1 MTYVALSRGVSMERM
16 RVTGFSAQS
25 VRSNPKWGRVCG
37 VRGRVVAFYTA
48 IGQGRV
54 FVPYRRSGGVSQ
66 PRGVGQ
72 GAVQRGVSQGAV
84 QRGVSQPSAIQMGVG
99 QPSAVQRGV
108 GQPSAV
114 QRGVSQPSAVQR
126 GVGQGAVQRGVS
138 QGAVHK
144 GVVQRSVVPSGGS
157 DTQQNNGNG
166 FHPNN
171 ANHTQKQR
179 NDTQSTHRKREATPR
194 QTNAPTT
201 MPSQLKTKPVTPTPR
216 KEQKNSL
223 VGLALA
229 LQQFNKS
236 FSSLVWK
243 QTRTTKYIYKL
254 FSLFDKSST

>member
-66 PRGVGQ
+66 PS
-72 GAVQRGVSQGAV
+72 AVQRGVGQGAV

-99 QPSAVQRGV
+99 Q
-108 GQPSAV
+108 
-114 QRGVSQPSAVQR
+114 
-126 GVGQGAVQRGVS
+126 
-138 QGAVHK
+138 GAVHK
-144 GVVQRSVVPSGGS
+144 GVVQRSVVPNGGS

-201 MPSQLKTKPVTPTPR
+201 TPSQLKTKPVTPTPR
-216 KEQKNSL
+216 KEPKNSL

>member
-66 PRGVGQ
+66 GAVQMGVGQ
-72 GAVQRGVSQGAV
+72 GAVQRGVS
-84 QRGVSQPSAIQMGVG
+84 
-99 QPSAVQRGV
+99 
-108 GQPSAV
+108 QPSAV
-114 QRGVSQPSAVQR
+114 QRGVSQPSAVQMGVSQPSAVQMGVSQPSAVQMGVSQPSAIQM
-126 GVGQGAVQRGVS
+126 GVG

-194 QTNAPTT
+194 QTNASTT

>member
-1 MTYVALSRGVSMERM
+1 MTIDLLDVDLHGVFEVGMTYVALSRGVSMERM

-66 PRGVGQ
+66 PS
-72 GAVQRGVSQGAV
+72 AVQRGVSQPSAV

-99 QPSAVQRGV
+99 
-108 GQPSAV
+108 
-114 QRGVSQPSAVQR
+114 
-126 GVGQGAVQRGVS
+126 

-201 MPSQLKTKPVTPTPR
+201 TPSQLKTKPVTPTPR
-216 KEQKNSL
+216 KEPKNSL

>member
-1 MTYVALSRGVSMERM
+1 MTIDLLDVDLHGVFEVGMTYVALSRGVSMERM

-54 FVPYRRSGGVSQ
+54 FVPYRRSGGV
-66 PRGVGQ
+66 GQ
-72 GAVQRGVSQGAV
+72 GAV
-84 QRGVSQPSAIQMGVG
+84 QMGVG

-108 GQPSAV
+108 S
-114 QRGVSQPSAVQR
+114 
-126 GVGQGAVQRGVS
+126 QGAIQRGVS
-138 QGAVHK
+138 QGAIQR
-144 GVVQRSVVPSGGS
+144 GVVQRSVVQSGGS
-157 DTQQNNGNG
+157 DKQQKESDS
-166 FHPNN
+166 HPNN

-216 KEQKNSL
+216 KEPKNSL

-229 LQQFNKS
+229 LEQFNKS

>member
-1 MTYVALSRGVSMERM
+1 MALSRGVSMERM

-54 FVPYRRSGGVSQ
+54 FVPYRRSG
-66 PRGVGQ
+66 
-72 GAVQRGVSQGAV
+72 
-84 QRGVSQPSAIQMGVG
+84 
-99 QPSAVQRGV
+99 
-108 GQPSAV
+108 
-114 QRGVSQPSAVQR
+114 GVSQPSAVQR

>member
-1 MTYVALSRGVSMERM
+1 MTIDLLDVDLHGVFEVGMTYVALSRGVSMERM

-66 PRGVGQ
+66 G
-72 GAVQRGVSQGAV
+72 
-84 QRGVSQPSAIQMGVG
+84 
-99 QPSAVQRGV
+99 
-108 GQPSAV
+108 AV

-126 GVGQGAVQRGVS
+126 GVG

-201 MPSQLKTKPVTPTPR
+201 TPSQLKTKPVTPTPR
-216 KEQKNSL
+216 KEPKNSL

>member
-1 MTYVALSRGVSMERM
+1 MTIDLLDVDLHGVFEVGMTYVALSRGVSMERM

-66 PRGVGQ
+66 P
-72 GAVQRGVSQGAV
+72 
-84 QRGVSQPSAIQMGVG
+84 SAIQMGVG
-99 QPSAVQRGV
+99 
-108 GQPSAV
+108 
-114 QRGVSQPSAVQR
+114 
-126 GVGQGAVQRGVS
+126 

-201 MPSQLKTKPVTPTPR
+201 TPSQLKTKPVTPTPR
-216 KEQKNSL
+216 KEPKNSL

>member
-1 MTYVALSRGVSMERM
+1 MALSRGVSMERM

-54 FVPYRRSGGVSQ
+54 FVPYRRSGGV
-66 PRGVGQ
+66 GQ
-72 GAVQRGVSQGAV
+72 GAVQ
-84 QRGVSQPSAIQMGVG
+84 M
-99 QPSAVQRGV
+99 GV

-114 QRGVSQPSAVQR
+114 QRGVSQPSAVQMGVSQPSAIQR
-126 GVGQGAVQRGVS
+126 GVG

-201 MPSQLKTKPVTPTPR
+201 TPSQLKTKPVTPTPR
-216 KEQKNSL
+216 KEPKNSL

>member
-66 PRGVGQ
+66 PS
-72 GAVQRGVSQGAV
+72 AIQRGVSQGA
-84 QRGVSQPSAIQMGVG
+84 I
-99 QPSAVQRGV
+99 
-108 GQPSAV
+108 
-114 QRGVSQPSAVQR
+114 
-126 GVGQGAVQRGVS
+126 QRGVS
-138 QGAVHK
+138 QGAIQRGVSQGAIQRGVSQGAIQR
-144 GVVQRSVVPSGGS
+144 GVVQRSVVQSGGS
-157 DTQQNNGNG
+157 DKQQKESDS
-166 FHPNN
+166 HPNN

-179 NDTQSTHRKREATPR
+179 SDTQSTHRKREATPR

>member
-66 PRGVGQ
+66 G
-72 GAVQRGVSQGAV
+72 
-84 QRGVSQPSAIQMGVG
+84 
-99 QPSAVQRGV
+99 
-108 GQPSAV
+108 AV

-126 GVGQGAVQRGVS
+126 GASQPSAIQMGVG

-201 MPSQLKTKPVTPTPR
+201 TPSQLKTKPVTPTPR
-216 KEQKNSL
+216 KEPKNSL

>member
-66 PRGVGQ
+66 P
-72 GAVQRGVSQGAV
+72 
-84 QRGVSQPSAIQMGVG
+84 
-99 QPSAVQRGV
+99 
-108 GQPSAV
+108 SAV
-114 QRGVSQPSAVQR
+114 QRGVSQPSAVQM
-126 GVGQGAVQRGVS
+126 GVG

-201 MPSQLKTKPVTPTPR
+201 TPSQLKTKPVTPTPR
-216 KEQKNSL
+216 KEPKNSL

>member
-1 MTYVALSRGVSMERM
+1 MTIDLLDVDLHGVFEVGMTYVALSRGVSMERM

-66 PRGVGQ
+66 PS
-72 GAVQRGVSQGAV
+72 AI
-84 QRGVSQPSAIQMGVG
+84 QRGVSQPSAVK
-99 QPSAVQRGV
+99 
-108 GQPSAV
+108 
-114 QRGVSQPSAVQR
+114 PSAVQR
-126 GVGQGAVQRGVS
+126 GVGQGAIQRSAS
-138 QGAVHK
+138 QPSAVHK
-144 GVVQRSVVPSGGS
+144 GVVQRGVVQSGGS
-157 DTQQNNGNG
+157 DKQQNKESDS
-166 FHPNN
+166 HPNN

-179 NDTQSTHRKREATPR
+179 SDTQSTHRKREATPR

>member
-66 PRGVGQ
+66 PSAVQMGVG
-72 GAVQRGVSQGAV
+72 QGAV

-99 QPSAVQRGV
+99 QGAVHKGV
-108 GQPSAV
+108 SQPSAV
-114 QRGVSQPSAVQR
+114 QRGVSQPSAIQM
-126 GVGQGAVQRGVS
+126 GVG

-201 MPSQLKTKPVTPTPR
+201 TPSQLKTKPVTPTPR
-216 KEQKNSL
+216 KEPKNSL

>member
-1 MTYVALSRGVSMERM
+1 MTIDLLDVDLHGVFEVGMTYVALSRGVSMERM

-66 PRGVGQ
+66 P
-72 GAVQRGVSQGAV
+72 SAV

-99 QPSAVQRGV
+99 
-108 GQPSAV
+108 
-114 QRGVSQPSAVQR
+114 
-126 GVGQGAVQRGVS
+126 

-201 MPSQLKTKPVTPTPR
+201 TPSQLKTKPVTPAPR
-216 KEQKNSL
+216 KEPKNSL

>member
-1 MTYVALSRGVSMERM
+1 MTIDLLDVDLHGVFEVGMTYVALSRGVSMERM

-54 FVPYRRSGGVSQ
+54 FVSYRRSGGVSQ
-66 PRGVGQ
+66 P
-72 GAVQRGVSQGAV
+72 
-84 QRGVSQPSAIQMGVG
+84 SAI
-99 QPSAVQRGV
+99 
-108 GQPSAV
+108 
-114 QRGVSQPSAVQR
+114 
-126 GVGQGAVQRGVS
+126 QRGVS

-201 MPSQLKTKPVTPTPR
+201 TPSQLKTKPVTPTPR
-216 KEQKNSL
+216 KEPKNSL

>member
-54 FVPYRRSGGVSQ
+54 FVPYRRSGGV
-66 PRGVGQ
+66 
-72 GAVQRGVSQGAV
+72 
-84 QRGVSQPSAIQMGVG
+84 G
-99 QPSAVQRGV
+99 QPSTVQRGV
-108 GQPSAV
+108 G
-114 QRGVSQPSAVQR
+114 
-126 GVGQGAVQRGVS
+126 

>member
-1 MTYVALSRGVSMERM
+1 MTIDLLDVDLHGVFEVGMTYVALSRGVSMERM

-66 PRGVGQ
+66 PS
-72 GAVQRGVSQGAV
+72 AVQRGVSQPSAVQMGVGQGAI

-99 QPSAVQRGV
+99 
-108 GQPSAV
+108 
-114 QRGVSQPSAVQR
+114 
-126 GVGQGAVQRGVS
+126 

-201 MPSQLKTKPVTPTPR
+201 TPSQLKTKPVTPTPR
-216 KEQKNSL
+216 KEPKNSL

>member
-1 MTYVALSRGVSMERM
+1 MTIDLLDVDLHGVFEVGMTYVALSRGVSMERM

-54 FVPYRRSGGVSQ
+54 FVPYRRSGGV
-66 PRGVGQ
+66 GQ
-72 GAVQRGVSQGAV
+72 GAV
-84 QRGVSQPSAIQMGVG
+84 QMGVG

-108 GQPSAV
+108 S
-114 QRGVSQPSAVQR
+114 
-126 GVGQGAVQRGVS
+126 QGAIQRGVS
-138 QGAVHK
+138 QGAIQR
-144 GVVQRSVVPSGGS
+144 GVVQRSVVQSGGS
-157 DTQQNNGNG
+157 DKQQKESDS
-166 FHPNN
+166 HPNN

-201 MPSQLKTKPVTPTPR
+201 TPSQLKTKPVTPTPR

>member
-66 PRGVGQ
+66 PS
-72 GAVQRGVSQGAV
+72 AV
-84 QRGVSQPSAIQMGVG
+84 QMGVG
-99 QPSAVQRGV
+99 
-108 GQPSAV
+108 
-114 QRGVSQPSAVQR
+114 
-126 GVGQGAVQRGVS
+126 

-201 MPSQLKTKPVTPTPR
+201 TPSQLKTKPVTPTPR
-216 KEQKNSL
+216 KEPKNSL

>member
-66 PRGVGQ
+66 G
-72 GAVQRGVSQGAV
+72 
-84 QRGVSQPSAIQMGVG
+84 
-99 QPSAVQRGV
+99 
-108 GQPSAV
+108 AV

-126 GVGQGAVQRGVS
+126 GVG

-201 MPSQLKTKPVTPTPR
+201 TPSQLKTKPVTPTPR
-216 KEQKNSL
+216 KEPKNSL

>member
-1 MTYVALSRGVSMERM
+1 M
-16 RVTGFSAQS
+16 
-25 VRSNPKWGRVCG
+25 
-37 VRGRVVAFYTA
+37 
-48 IGQGRV
+48 
-54 FVPYRRSGGVSQ
+54 
-66 PRGVGQ
+66 GVG
-72 GAVQRGVSQGAV
+72 QGAV

-99 QPSAVQRGV
+99 
-108 GQPSAV
+108 
-114 QRGVSQPSAVQR
+114 
-126 GVGQGAVQRGVS
+126 

-201 MPSQLKTKPVTPTPR
+201 TPSQLKTKPVTPTPR
-216 KEQKNSL
+216 KEPKNSL

>member
-54 FVPYRRSGGVSQ
+54 FVPYRRSG
-66 PRGVGQ
+66 
-72 GAVQRGVSQGAV
+72 
-84 QRGVSQPSAIQMGVG
+84 
-99 QPSAVQRGV
+99 
-108 GQPSAV
+108 
-114 QRGVSQPSAVQR
+114 GVSQPSAVQR

>member
-1 MTYVALSRGVSMERM
+1 MTIDLLDVDLHGVFEVGMTYVALSRGVSMERM

-54 FVPYRRSGGVSQ
+54 FVPYRRSG
-66 PRGVGQ
+66 
-72 GAVQRGVSQGAV
+72 
-84 QRGVSQPSAIQMGVG
+84 
-99 QPSAVQRGV
+99 
-108 GQPSAV
+108 
-114 QRGVSQPSAVQR
+114 

-201 MPSQLKTKPVTPTPR
+201 TPSQLKTKPVTPTPR
-216 KEQKNSL
+216 KEPKNSL

>member
-66 PRGVGQ
+66 PS
-72 GAVQRGVSQGAV
+72 AIQRGVSQGAI
-84 QRGVSQPSAIQMGVG
+84 QR
-99 QPSAVQRGV
+99 
-108 GQPSAV
+108 
-114 QRGVSQPSAVQR
+114 
-126 GVGQGAVQRGVS
+126 
-138 QGAVHK
+138 
-144 GVVQRSVVPSGGS
+144 GVVQRSVVQSGGS
-157 DTQQNNGNG
+157 DKQQKESDS
-166 FHPNN
+166 HPNN

-179 NDTQSTHRKREATPR
+179 SDTQSTHRKREATPR

>member
-1 MTYVALSRGVSMERM
+1 MTIDLLDVDLHGVFEVGMTYVALSRGVSMERM

-25 VRSNPKWGRVCG
+25 VRSNPKCGRVCG

-66 PRGVGQ
+66 P
-72 GAVQRGVSQGAV
+72 SAV

-99 QPSAVQRGV
+99 
-108 GQPSAV
+108 
-114 QRGVSQPSAVQR
+114 
-126 GVGQGAVQRGVS
+126 

-201 MPSQLKTKPVTPTPR
+201 TPSQLKTKPVTPTPR
-216 KEQKNSL
+216 KEPKNSL

>member
-66 PRGVGQ
+66 P
-72 GAVQRGVSQGAV
+72 
-84 QRGVSQPSAIQMGVG
+84 
-99 QPSAVQRGV
+99 SAVQRGV
-108 GQPSAV
+108 G
-114 QRGVSQPSAVQR
+114 
-126 GVGQGAVQRGVS
+126 

-179 NDTQSTHRKREATPR
+179 NDTQSTHRKREATLR

-201 MPSQLKTKPVTPTPR
+201 TPSQLKTKPVTPTPR
-216 KEQKNSL
+216 KEPKNSL

>member
-66 PRGVGQ
+66 P
-72 GAVQRGVSQGAV
+72 SAV

-99 QPSAVQRGV
+99 
-108 GQPSAV
+108 
-114 QRGVSQPSAVQR
+114 
-126 GVGQGAVQRGVS
+126 

-201 MPSQLKTKPVTPTPR
+201 TPSQLKTKPVTPTPR
-216 KEQKNSL
+216 KEPKNSL

>member
-1 MTYVALSRGVSMERM
+1 MTIDLLDVDLHGVFEVGMTYVALSRGVSMERM

-66 PRGVGQ
+66 P
-72 GAVQRGVSQGAV
+72 SAV

-99 QPSAVQRGV
+99 QPSAIQMGV
-108 GQPSAV
+108 G
-114 QRGVSQPSAVQR
+114 
-126 GVGQGAVQRGVS
+126 

-201 MPSQLKTKPVTPTPR
+201 TPSQLKTKPVTPTPR
-216 KEQKNSL
+216 KEPKNSL

>member
-1 MTYVALSRGVSMERM
+1 MTIDLLDVDLHGVFEVGMTYVALSRGVSMERM

-66 PRGVGQ
+66 PSAIQ
-72 GAVQRGVSQGAV
+72 MGVSQPSAV

-99 QPSAVQRGV
+99 
-108 GQPSAV
+108 
-114 QRGVSQPSAVQR
+114 
-126 GVGQGAVQRGVS
+126 

-201 MPSQLKTKPVTPTPR
+201 TPSQLKTKPVTPTPR
-216 KEQKNSL
+216 KEPKNSL

>member
-1 MTYVALSRGVSMERM
+1 MTIDLLDVDLHGVFEVGMTYVALSRGVSMERM

-66 PRGVGQ
+66 PST
-72 GAVQRGVSQGAV
+72 VQRGVSQPSAV

-99 QPSAVQRGV
+99 
-108 GQPSAV
+108 
-114 QRGVSQPSAVQR
+114 
-126 GVGQGAVQRGVS
+126 

-201 MPSQLKTKPVTPTPR
+201 TPSQLKTKPVTPTPR
-216 KEQKNSL
+216 KEPKNSL

>member
-1 MTYVALSRGVSMERM
+1 MTIDLLDVDLHGVFEVGMTYVALSRGVSMERM

-54 FVPYRRSGGVSQ
+54 FVPYRRSGGV
-66 PRGVGQ
+66 GQ

-84 QRGVSQPSAIQMGVG
+84 QRGVSQPSA
-99 QPSAVQRGV
+99 VQRGV
-108 GQPSAV
+108 G
-114 QRGVSQPSAVQR
+114 
-126 GVGQGAVQRGVS
+126 

-201 MPSQLKTKPVTPTPR
+201 TPSQLKTKPVTPTPR
-216 KEQKNSL
+216 KEPKNSL

>member
-1 MTYVALSRGVSMERM
+1 MALSRGVSMERM

-66 PRGVGQ
+66 P
-72 GAVQRGVSQGAV
+72 SAV

-99 QPSAVQRGV
+99 
-108 GQPSAV
+108 
-114 QRGVSQPSAVQR
+114 
-126 GVGQGAVQRGVS
+126 

-201 MPSQLKTKPVTPTPR
+201 TPSQLKTKPVTPTPR
-216 KEQKNSL
+216 KEPKNSL

-243 QTRTTKYIYKL
+243 HTRTTKYIYKL

>member
-1 MTYVALSRGVSMERM
+1 MTIDLLDVDLHGVFEVGMTYVALSRGVSMERM

-66 PRGVGQ
+66 P
-72 GAVQRGVSQGAV
+72 
-84 QRGVSQPSAIQMGVG
+84 SAI
-99 QPSAVQRGV
+99 QRGV
-108 GQPSAV
+108 G
-114 QRGVSQPSAVQR
+114 
-126 GVGQGAVQRGVS
+126 

-201 MPSQLKTKPVTPTPR
+201 TPSQLKTKPVTPTPR
-216 KEQKNSL
+216 KEPKNSL

>member
-66 PRGVGQ
+66 PS
-72 GAVQRGVSQGAV
+72 AVQM
-84 QRGVSQPSAIQMGVG
+84 GVSQPSAI
-99 QPSAVQRGV
+99 
-108 GQPSAV
+108 
-114 QRGVSQPSAVQR
+114 
-126 GVGQGAVQRGVS
+126 QRGVS

-201 MPSQLKTKPVTPTPR
+201 TPSQLKTKPVTPTPR
-216 KEQKNSL
+216 KEPKNSL

>member
-66 PRGVGQ
+66 PS
-72 GAVQRGVSQGAV
+72 AI
-84 QRGVSQPSAIQMGVG
+84 QRGVSQPSAIQ
-99 QPSAVQRGV
+99 RGV
-108 GQPSAV
+108 G
-114 QRGVSQPSAVQR
+114 
-126 GVGQGAVQRGVS
+126 

-201 MPSQLKTKPVTPTPR
+201 TPSQLKTKPVTPTPR
-216 KEQKNSL
+216 KEPKNSL

>member
-1 MTYVALSRGVSMERM
+1 MTIDLLDVDLHGVFEVGMTYVALSRGVSMERM

-66 PRGVGQ
+66 PS
-72 GAVQRGVSQGAV
+72 AI
-84 QRGVSQPSAIQMGVG
+84 QRGVSQPSAIQ
-99 QPSAVQRGV
+99 
-108 GQPSAV
+108 
-114 QRGVSQPSAVQR
+114 RGVSQPSAIQR
-126 GVGQGAVQRGVS
+126 GVG

-201 MPSQLKTKPVTPTPR
+201 TPSQLKTKPVTPTPR
-216 KEQKNSL
+216 KEPKNSL

>member
-1 MTYVALSRGVSMERM
+1 MTIDLLDVDLHGVFEVGMTYVALSRGVSMERM

-66 PRGVGQ
+66 P
-72 GAVQRGVSQGAV
+72 SAV

-99 QPSAVQRGV
+99 
-108 GQPSAV
+108 
-114 QRGVSQPSAVQR
+114 
-126 GVGQGAVQRGVS
+126 

-201 MPSQLKTKPVTPTPR
+201 TPSQLKTKPVTPTPR
-216 KEQKNSL
+216 KEPKNSL

>member
-1 MTYVALSRGVSMERM
+1 MTIDLLDVDLHGVFEVGMTYVALSRGVSMERM

-66 PRGVGQ
+66 PS
-72 GAVQRGVSQGAV
+72 AVQRGVSQPSAV

-99 QPSAVQRGV
+99 
-108 GQPSAV
+108 
-114 QRGVSQPSAVQR
+114 
-126 GVGQGAVQRGVS
+126 

-179 NDTQSTHRKREATPR
+179 NDTQSTQRKREATPR

-201 MPSQLKTKPVTPTPR
+201 TPSQLKTKPVTPAPR
-216 KEQKNSL
+216 KEPKNSL

>member
-66 PRGVGQ
+66 P
-72 GAVQRGVSQGAV
+72 
-84 QRGVSQPSAIQMGVG
+84 SAI
-99 QPSAVQRGV
+99 
-108 GQPSAV
+108 
-114 QRGVSQPSAVQR
+114 
-126 GVGQGAVQRGVS
+126 QRGVS

-201 MPSQLKTKPVTPTPR
+201 TPSQLKTKPVTPTPR
-216 KEQKNSL
+216 KEPKNSL